1 MVDLLFDFSEGV
13 ILSIKRSKSLNAAD
27 FVGNLH
33 INKKNPIGNL
43 VFDKSHSFIL
53 NFVISILMPRNETR

>member
-43 VFDKSHSFIL
+43 VL
-53 NFVISILMPRNETR
+53 EL